1 MRVDLLGIKV
11 DALTMD
17 QVLDQI
23 VFLINSDKKHQII
36 TANAEIVLASFGNTR
51 YQNLINQSSLVVA
64 DGIGL
69 LWAAKFLSLQP
80 NGYFYSLIQLLLTG
94 LSLIFFPKY
103 CREILPERIA
113 GVDLLLKISERA
125 IQKNWS
131 VYLLGGQEEIAGN
144 AATNLKKQYLD
155 LKIAG
160 AQSGPSNLN
169 ESNAEEIADLVNN
182 INQARPDVL
191 FVAFGAPQQD
201 YWIQQNLPKLNTVK
215 LAMGVG
221 GALDFIAGKT
231 KRAPQVYRD
240 LGLEWLFRFWQEP
253 WRASRIFNATV
264 KFIYYIVK
272 YKQLIK

>member
-144 AATNLKKQYLD
+144 AATNLKK
-155 LKIAG
+155 
-160 AQSGPSNLN
+160 
-169 ESNAEEIADLVNN
+169 
-182 INQARPDVL
+182 
-191 FVAFGAPQQD
+191 
-201 YWIQQNLPKLNTVK
+201 
-215 LAMGVG
+215 
-221 GALDFIAGKT
+221 
-231 KRAPQVYRD
+231 
-240 LGLEWLFRFWQEP
+240 
-253 WRASRIFNATV
+253 
-264 KFIYYIVK
+264 
-272 YKQLIK
+272 